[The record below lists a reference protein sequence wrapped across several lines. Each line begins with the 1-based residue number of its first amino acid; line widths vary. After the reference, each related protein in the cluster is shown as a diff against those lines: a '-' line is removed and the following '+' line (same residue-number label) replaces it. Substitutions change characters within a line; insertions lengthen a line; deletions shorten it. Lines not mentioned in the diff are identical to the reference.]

1 MYDCYIHCN
10 KVSETFSDR
19 KVITLPVEDCRLP
32 VESLCYYN
40 EILRSENV
48 SETLLL

>member
-1 MYDCYIHCN
+1 MDKLNRLHCN
-10 KVSETFSDR
+10 KVSETFSDC
-19 KVITLPVEDCRLP
+19 KVRLP

-40 EILRSENV
+40 EILQSENV